1 MRKASYPA
9 LLVSLMALPLL
20 AQADI
25 EGVKSGEQMARE
37 ASAQVTSIHTD
48 ELKNHLLSEPEL
60 VLVDIRTP
68 GEIRGMGGAIA
79 SPKNVNIPRGWLEYR
94 IGQYT
99 LGKDTPIVVYC
110 GADYRSPL
118 AADTLQRMGYTNVSS
133 YADGYLGW
141 RKAGLPTELPAE

>member
-1 MRKASYPA
+1 MNKISCLA
-9 LLVSLMALPLL
+9 LLVSLTALPFL
-20 AQADI
+20 ALAEN

-37 ASAQVTSIHTD
+37 ASARVTSIRTD
-48 ELKNHLLSEPEL
+48 ELKNRLMSDSEL

-79 SPKNVNIPRGWLEYR
+79 SPQNVNIPRGWLEYR
-94 IGQYT
+94 IGQHT

-110 GADYRSPL
+110 GADFRSPL

-141 RKAGLPTELPAE
+141 RKAGLPTVLPD